1 MANGARRA
9 SDLDPEAERLSA
21 LVKAIG
27 ESSPNLIY
35 AKDRERRMLNIT
47 ADTGPFL
54 ALLVR
59 ATRWQKHD
67 APPDR

>member
-1 MANGARRA
+1 MRPALASFLCELEAFGAEHDARE
-9 SDLDPEAERLSA
+9 P
-21 LVKAIG
+21 
-27 ESSPNLIY
+27 
-35 AKDRERRMLNIT
+35 DRERRMLNIT

-59 ATRWQKHD
+59 ATRWQKHV